1 MTFVGS
7 ERRRFLGFAVWA
19 CLWLVVLAACVHI
32 PETGKSA
39 FILLSPTE
47 EATLGAQAFNDLKR
61 QGKVS
66 TDPTVNAQVQ
76 RVVTRLI
83 QQVNVPTARW
93 EVVVFEDP
101 SPNAFALPGG
111 KIGVHTGILP
121 ITENDAG
128 LATVLGHE
136 LAHVTL
142 RHGAQRFSQQAALAL
157 GGQTLAIAL
166 QQQEQR
172 TTQLALAAF
181 GVGSQ
186 LFVAL
191 PFSRNQEIEADQIG
205 LRYMA
210 RAGYDPKEALG
221 FWRRMA
227 QYAQSRGGRPPE
239 WLSTHPADENRLSAI
254 YQMLPMAEVE
264 YRRATGGG

>member
-1 MTFVGS
+1 MICAGS
-7 ERRRFLGFAVWA
+7 KRRALGLAAWAV
-19 CLWLVVLAACVHI
+19 LWLGALAACVHI
-32 PETGKSA
+32 PETGRSA
-39 FILLSPTE
+39 FILLSPQE
-47 EATLGAQAFNDLKR
+47 EAALGAQAFQDLKR
-61 QGKVS
+61 QGKIS
-66 TDPTVNAQVQ
+66 TDPAVNARVQ
-76 RVVTRLI
+76 RVANQLI
-83 QQVNVPTARW
+83 KQVDVPTARW

-101 SPNAFALPGG
+101 TPNAFALPGG

-157 GGQTLAIAL
+157 GGQTLAVAM
-166 QQQEQR
+166 QNQAQR

-181 GVGSQ
+181 GVGST

-191 PFSRNQEIEADQIG
+191 PFSRSQEIEADQVG

-210 RAGYDPKEALG
+210 RAGYNPQEALA

-227 QYAQSRGGRPPE
+227 AYAQRQGGRPPE

-254 YQMLPMAEVE
+254 YQMMPMAEME
-264 YRRATGGG
+264 YRRAIGEG

>member
-1 MTFVGS
+1 MAS
-7 ERRRFLGFAVWA
+7 KRRRYLGLAVWA
-19 CLWLVVLAACVHI
+19 GAWLVILAACVHI

-39 FILLSPTE
+39 FILISPAE
-47 EATLGAQAFNDLKR
+47 EAAIGAQAFNDLKR

-66 TDPTVNAQVQ
+66 TAPAINARVQ
-76 RVVTRLI
+76 RVANRLI
-83 QQVNVPTARW
+83 QQVNVPNARW
-93 EVVVFEDP
+93 EVVVFDDP
-101 SPNAFALPGG
+101 TPNAFALPGG
-111 KIGVHTGILP
+111 KIGIHTGILP

-157 GGQTLAIAL
+157 GGQTLAVAL
-166 QQQEQR
+166 QRQEQR
-172 TTQLALAAF
+172 TIQLAMAAF
-181 GVGSQ
+181 GVGST

-191 PFSRNQEIEADQIG
+191 PFSRSQELEADQIG

-210 RAGYDPKEALG
+210 RSGYDPKEALG

-227 QYAQSRGGRPPE
+227 AFARSQGGRPPE
-239 WLSTHPADENRLSAI
+239 WLSTHPADENRLSAM
-254 YQMLPMAEVE
+254 YQMMPLAEME
-264 YRRATGGG
+264 YQRAIGGG